1 MELIA
6 TQICVPAGDEKKPD
20 LVIDL
25 AAIQVSEARQS
36 EVATVTPVK
45 AGELLST
52 YNKAWADLHELITRL
67 EAEKNR
73 AKRAVDQ
80 RKAVLLLDD
89 IPRILKEKGVAS
101 AADTRQAV
109 IDRDEAYVRLSERLE
124 AIEIVIALLKGK
136 SKSFENA
143 YTSVKKI
150 MGEDAFN
157 MAGNRNSRLS
167 GDTHTTPPAPP
178 APPPTRAPGPGVVFG
193 ERKPEDTAPKTTT
206 RPGFG
211 KARYDK

>member
-1 MELIA
+1 VELVA
-6 TQICVPAGDEKKPD
+6 TQISVPAGNETKPD

-45 AGELLST
+45 AGELLAE
-52 YNKAWADLHELITRL
+52 YNRSWAQLHELTTRL
-67 EAEKNR
+67 EVEKNR

-124 AIEIVIALLKGK
+124 AIEAVIALLKGK
-136 SKSFENA
+136 AKSFENA

-150 MGEDAFN
+150 MGDDAYN
-157 MAGNRNSRLS
+157 MADHKNNRLS
-167 GDTHTTPPAPP
+167 GNTYVPAQTAKTEVTPGRPA
-178 APPPTRAPGPGVVFG
+178 RA
-193 ERKPEDTAPKTTT
+193 
-206 RPGFG
+206 GFG